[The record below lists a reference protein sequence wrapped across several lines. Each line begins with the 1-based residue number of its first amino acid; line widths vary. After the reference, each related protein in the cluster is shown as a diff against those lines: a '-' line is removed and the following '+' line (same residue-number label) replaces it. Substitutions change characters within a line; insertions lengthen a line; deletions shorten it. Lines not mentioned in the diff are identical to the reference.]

1 MNWQRQIYFHSMIKY
16 KKYQLDNGLKIII
29 HQDKSTP
36 IVAVNLA
43 FDVGARDENPEMTG
57 LAHYFEHLMF
67 SGSKNAPDYDVHVQ
81 NAGGQNNAFTSN
93 DYTNYYITLPKTNI
107 ELALW
112 LESDRMFQL
121 NLDEKSLEVQ
131 RQVVIEEFKQRY
143 LNQPYGNNLAELRK
157 LTYKDHPY
165 QWSTIGKEISHIEKV
180 TLEDAKSFYNKFY
193 APNNCILSIC
203 GDVNHDDTFSMVK
216 KWFGSIPSSEILRQS
231 EIKEKKQIEM
241 RIKTVEEDVP
251 LNAFLWS
258 FKVGART
265 DEDFPVA
272 DLTSD
277 ILGRDESSLLHQRMA
292 IELNLVSNISAYLTG
307 DRGPGMLLISGK
319 INDGVDFE
327 EVEREIWNIINQ
339 LKERGISNENLLKV
353 KNKFETAH
361 VYGEM
366 NVMNKAMNLA
376 YAELCNDVEDINR
389 ELKSYQNV
397 RANQIQKWVQLTLK
411 ENSLSKLHVK
421 KLNHG

>member
-1 MNWQRQIYFHSMIKY
+1 MINY
-16 KKYQLDNGLKIII
+16 KKYQLDNGLKVIL

-36 IVAVNLA
+36 IAAVNLA
-43 FDVGARDENPEMTG
+43 FDVGARDENPHMTG

-67 SGSKNAPDYDVHVQ
+67 SGSKNAPDYDAQVQ
-81 NAGGQNNAFTSN
+81 NAGGQNNAFTTN
-93 DYTNYYITLPKTNI
+93 DYTNYYITLPKNNL

-143 LNQPYGNNLAELRK
+143 LNQPYGNNLAQLRK

-165 QWSTIGKEISHIEKV
+165 RWSTIGLEIGHIEKV
-180 TLEDAKSFYNKFY
+180 SLEDAKHFYQQFY
-193 APNNCILSIC
+193 APNNCVLSIC
-203 GDVNHDDTFSMVK
+203 GDIDYEETFGLVE
-216 KWFGSIPSSEILRQS
+216 KWFGEIPSSDIIRQPKIQERSQS
-231 EIKEKKQIEM
+231 EQRVE
-241 RIKTVEEDVP
+241 TVQESVP

-258 FKVGART
+258 FKVGSRT
-265 DEDFPVA
+265 DDDFPIA

-277 ILGRDESSLLHQRMA
+277 ILGRDESSLLYQKLA
-292 IELNLVSNISAYLTG
+292 IELKLVSNINAYLTG
-307 DRGPGMLLISGK
+307 DRGPGMLIISGK
-319 INDGVDFE
+319 INDGVEFE
-327 EVEREIWNIINQ
+327 TVEKEIWNIINQ
-339 LKERGISNENLLKV
+339 LKEQSISSENLQKV

-376 YAELCNDVEDINR
+376 HAELCRDVEDINL
-389 ELKSYQNV
+389 ELKSYQSV
-397 RANQIQKWVQLTLK
+397 QTSQVQTWVKETLK
-411 ENSLSKLHVK
+411 ESALSKLHVIK
-421 KLNHG
+421 SSNG

>member
-1 MNWQRQIYFHSMIKY
+1 MNWQKKIYLHSMIKY
-16 KKYQLDNGLKIII
+16 KKYLLDNGLKIII

-43 FDVGARDENPEMTG
+43 FDVGARDENSQMTG

-67 SGSKNAPDYDVHVQ
+67 SGSKNAPNYDIHVQ
-81 NAGGQNNAFTSN
+81 NAGGQNNAFTTN
-93 DYTNYYITLPKTNI
+93 DYTNYYITLPKNNL

-121 NLDEKSLEVQ
+121 NLDKKTLEVQ

-143 LNQPYGNNLAELRK
+143 LNQPYGNNLAQLRK

-165 QWSTIGKEISHIEKV
+165 RWATIGKEISHIEKV
-180 TLEDAKSFYNKFY
+180 TLQDAKDFYKQFY
-193 APNNCILSIC
+193 APNNCVLSIC
-203 GDVNHDDTFSMVK
+203 GDVNNQDVLRMVR
-216 KWFGSIPSSEILRQS
+216 KWFGDIPSSEIARKSNTTERKQN
-231 EIKEKKQIEM
+231 KERFQV
-241 RIKTVEEDVP
+241 VEETVP

-258 FKVGART
+258 FKVGSRT
-265 DEDFPVA
+265 DDDFPVA

-277 ILGRDESSLLHQRMA
+277 ILGRDDSSLLHQKMA

-327 EVEREIWNIINQ
+327 EVEKEIWNIINQ
-339 LKERGISNENLLKV
+339 LKVNGISNENLLKV

-366 NVMNKAMNLA
+366 NVMNKAMSLA

-389 ELKSYQNV
+389 ELKKYQNV
-397 RANQIQKWVQLTLK
+397 KADQIQKWVQLTLK
-411 ENSLSKLHVK
+411 EASLSKLHVK
-421 KLNHG
+421 KIDNG

>member
-1 MNWQRQIYFHSMIKY
+1 MINY
-16 KKYQLDNGLKIII
+16 KKYQLDNGLKVIL

-36 IVAVNLA
+36 IAAVNLA
-43 FDVGARDENPEMTG
+43 FDVGARDENPHMTG

-67 SGSKNAPDYDVHVQ
+67 SGSKNAPDYDAQVQ
-81 NAGGQNNAFTSN
+81 NAGGQNNAFTTN
-93 DYTNYYITLPKTNI
+93 DYTNYYITLPKNNL

-143 LNQPYGNNLAELRK
+143 LNQPYGNNLARLRK

-165 QWSTIGKEISHIEKV
+165 RWSTIGLEIGHIEKV
-180 TLEDAKSFYNKFY
+180 SLEDAKHFYQQFY
-193 APNNCILSIC
+193 APNNCVLSIC
-203 GDVNHDDTFSMVK
+203 GDIDYEETLGLVE
-216 KWFGSIPSSEILRQS
+216 KWFGEIPSSDIIRQPKIQERSQS
-231 EIKEKKQIEM
+231 EQRVE
-241 RIKTVEEDVP
+241 TVQESVP

-258 FKVGART
+258 FKVGSRT
-265 DEDFPVA
+265 DDDFPIA

-277 ILGRDESSLLHQRMA
+277 ILGRDESSLLYQKLA
-292 IELNLVSNISAYLTG
+292 IELKLVSNINAYLTG
-307 DRGPGMLLISGK
+307 DRGPGMLIISGK
-319 INDGVDFE
+319 INDGVEFE
-327 EVEREIWNIINQ
+327 TVEKEIWNIINQ
-339 LKERGISNENLLKV
+339 LKEQSISSENLQKV

-376 YAELCNDVEDINR
+376 YAELCHDVEDINL
-389 ELKSYQNV
+389 ELKSYQSV
-397 RANQIQKWVQLTLK
+397 QTSQVQTWVKETLK
-411 ENSLSKLHVK
+411 ESALSKLHVIK
-421 KLNHG
+421 SSNG